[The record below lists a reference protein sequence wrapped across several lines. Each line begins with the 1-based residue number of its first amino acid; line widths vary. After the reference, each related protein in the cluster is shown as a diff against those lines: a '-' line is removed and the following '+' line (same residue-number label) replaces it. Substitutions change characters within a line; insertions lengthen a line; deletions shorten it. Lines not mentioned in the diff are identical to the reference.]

1 MSFEGSSL
9 WRVRQK
15 VGTELVLWPGATVL
29 VQRDDGRALLGLRG
43 DTHEWAMPGGGAE
56 EGSSFAG
63 TAVTE
68 LREEAGL
75 RADPSDLE
83 AFASISEPGNHL
95 ITYPNGDRTHY
106 FGIWFLLRRWEG
118 EPVADGHEML
128 ELGWFDPREL
138 PEPLMSSSAEGFELF
153 WEWRRTGRFQAR

>member
-9 WRVRQK
+9 WRMRQK
-15 VGTELVLWPGATVL
+15 VGTELILWPGATVL
-29 VQRDDGRALLGLRG
+29 VLRDDGWVLLGLRG

-68 LREEAGL
+68 LGEEAGL

-83 AFASISEPGNHL
+83 AFASISEAGNHL

-106 FGIWFLLRRWEG
+106 SASCSCSGGGKANPSPTATRC
-118 EPVADGHEML
+118 
-128 ELGWFDPREL
+128 
-138 PEPLMSSSAEGFELF
+138 SSSAGSTLASC
-153 WEWRRTGRFQAR
+153 RSR